1 MGGKHNNFS
10 GSYIIRAVVD
20 SEDPNAAEGWG
31 HQCNTYDDRVNPVF
45 LCIFHLQA
53 FDNYS

>member
-20 SEDPNAAEGWG
+20 AEDPNAEGWG

-45 LCIFHLQA
+45 LCILHLQA
-53 FDNYS
+53 FDSYS